1 MSNEIES
8 KVRALIKDNIELIM
22 PIENIDIEQDLI
34 KLGMDSINS
43 IKIIVAI
50 EKEFAFEDEDLNYE
64 NFQNIKTIISYIER
78 RILND
83 K

>member
-22 PIENIDIEQDLI
+22 PIENIDSEQDLI

-50 EKEFAFEDEDLNYE
+50 EREFAFEDEDLNYE